1 MGKVIGITGSI
12 ATGKSTVSNI
22 IKDLG
27 FTVIDADIAARKVVE
42 PGEAAYEKIVN
53 EFGKQILLENGEIN
67 RKKLGEIVF
76 NDEKKRLLLNA
87 IVHPAVRKWMN
98 DQKEEA
104 FKRGEQVVFLDIPLL
119 YESKLTNMVDEVI
132 VVYVDEQTQLDR
144 LMKRNDLTIEEAKA
158 RMNAQISIEEKKQMT
173 DYVIDNRGSL
183 KETKHQLK
191 QILKKLNV
199 LS

>member
-1 MGKVIGITGSI
+1 
-12 ATGKSTVSNI
+12 
-22 IKDLG
+22 
-27 FTVIDADIAARKVVE
+27 
-42 PGEAAYEKIVN
+42 
-53 EFGKQILLENGEIN
+53 
-67 RKKLGEIVF
+67 
-76 NDEKKRLLLNA
+76 
-87 IVHPAVRKWMN
+87 
-98 DQKEEA
+98 
-104 FKRGEQVVFLDIPLL
+104 
-119 YESKLTNMVDEVI
+119 MVDEVI